1 LKHILVSIACSAV
14 LASTA
19 TAQIANYLG
28 PGILT
33 GGADNI
39 GTRGGE
45 QLDLRLFADVTGIY
59 DNGFQPI
66 AVDSKGNLVQ
76 VNGLYG
82 LQADIG
88 AYGVHP
94 WRTAQLGLDYHGDFR
109 HYLNDSSYDSSNHR
123 LSLGYTYQKSKRLYF
138 DLQAVAGTYSNY
150 LGALPGEVGTAT
162 LVTSPNL
169 LFDNRTYFLQGSAG
183 LTYLLSARSS
193 LSLTG
198 QGFTTQYQSDALAS
212 VVGYLGRARYEY
224 RVTRLTSVG
233 AEYSRSHYA
242 YPRYFGNS
250 DLDNYNV
257 FLATQIGRL
266 WTFSL
271 NGGEY
276 KVHTLGLQ
284 TVALNPAIAALLGV
298 YSTVHT
304 YSATN
309 WLPSG
314 KADLTRKFKNGAF
327 RVSYSRGA
335 SPGNGVFLTS
345 QSDVGDINYTYTGV
359 QRASFTIDGG
369 YTSLSSIGQG
379 IAPYRYYMGGV
390 RLTYN
395 LTHSLHAVLSYDVR
409 QQEIQQGVQQY
420 PGFKETAYRI
430 GAGIAFSPGTV
441 PLSLW

>member
-45 QLDLRLFADVTGIY
+45 QVDLRLFADVTGIY
-59 DNGFQPI
+59 DNGLQPI

-82 LQADIG
+82 IEADIG
-88 AYGVHP
+88 AYGVHS

-123 LSLGYTYQKSKRLYF
+123 LTLGYTYQKSKRLYF
-138 DLQAVAGTYSNY
+138 DLQAVGGTYSNY
-150 LGALPGEVGTAT
+150 LGALPGEAGTAT
-162 LVTSPNL
+162 VVASPNL
-169 LFDNRTYFLQGSAG
+169 LFDNRTYFLQGG
-183 LTYLLSARSS
+183 GGMTYLLSARSS

-198 QGFTTQYQSDALAS
+198 QGFTTQYASNALAS
-212 VVGYLGRARYEY
+212 VIGYVGRGKYEY
-224 RVTRLTSVG
+224 RVTRITSIG
-233 AEYSRSHYA
+233 AEYSRSHYG
-242 YPRYFGNS
+242 YPKFFGNS
-250 DLDNYNV
+250 DVDNYSV
-257 FLATQIGRL
+257 FMATQFGRL

-284 TVALNPAIAALLGV
+284 TVALDPVIAALLGV
-298 YSTVHT
+298 NSTVHT
-304 YSATN
+304 YNATN

-314 KADLTRKFKNGAF
+314 KADLARKFKNGVF
-327 RVSYSRGA
+327 SVSYFRGS
-335 SPGNGVFLTS
+335 SPGNGVFLS
-345 QSDVGDINYTYTGV
+345 SSSDMGNIGYTYTGV
-359 QRASFTIDGG
+359 QKSSFTINGG
-369 YTSLSSIGQG
+369 YTSLGSIGQG
-379 IAPYRYYMGGV
+379 IAPYHYYMGGV
-390 RLTYN
+390 RMTYT
-395 LTHSLHAVLSYDVR
+395 LSHALRAVAGYDVR
-409 QQEIQQGVQQY
+409 EQEIQTG
-420 PGFKETAYRI
+420 TAYKRTSYRI
-430 GAGIAFSPGTV
+430 TAGIAFSPGTL